1 MKQVEITKSIVLFL
15 LIALSLFLTFSIWT
29 YTPDLKTIDQKP
41 TVDISVSN
49 RATMDQVIKPYKSIF
64 HFQDGLTG
72 TTDSTEIE
80 HIIKA
85 MKTWTIS
92 GVVLKDQSFD
102 AVKLNLLMNK
112 RNSFTLFYPSEVP
125 LRVFE
130 DLLEIDDINV
140 PETSFDHITFDHI
153 IVEWNSINT
162 TLDMHFVS
170 SLNNLRYSAKVQV
183 LDMQKFNQ
191 TLLVR
196 GKNLAEYAQVKT
208 NDENLLMVPVNK
220 LEIIR
225 NTYYQD
231 NISPSKFRDALF
243 NDPNAVHRSQVG
255 PNLEV
260 FIDDH
265 AQMSINTDKKILDYV
280 QPTASTDEV
289 AIPSEL
295 LLDVFDYINEHGGW
309 SNEYRL
315 VNMNPLS
322 RTVKFQLHV
331 HGLPVYSDSTST
343 MIEQVWGEDRVFRY
357 KRPYYILDSNLPSE
371 TEIVHLPSGVDVVKM
386 LLESEEVDGS
396 QVEEIIPGYFMKYD
410 TNPNLFIL
418 EPSWFYKVKDN
429 WIRFSPEQ
437 LGGEKLG
444 LE

>member
-15 LIALSLFLTFSIWT
+15 LIALSLFLTFAIWT
-29 YTPDLKTIDQKP
+29 YTPDLQTIDQKP
-41 TVDISVSN
+41 TVDISISN
-49 RATMDQVIKPYKSIF
+49 RATIDEVIKPYKSIF
-64 HFQDGLTG
+64 HFQEGLTG
-72 TTDSTEIE
+72 TTDSAEIE

-92 GVVLKDQSFD
+92 GVVLKDQNFD

-112 RNSFTLFYPSEVP
+112 RNSFTLFYPSEIP
-125 LRVFE
+125 LKRVFE
-130 DLLEIDDINV
+130 DLVNIDDINV
-140 PETSFDHITFDHI
+140 PETSFDRL
-153 IVEWNSINT
+153 IVEWNSMNT

-170 SLNNLRYSAKVQV
+170 SLNNLRYSAKVHV

-255 PNLEV
+255 PNSEV
-260 FIDDH
+260 FQDDH
-265 AQMSINTDKKILDYV
+265 ALMSINTDKKILDYFHSSAK
-280 QPTASTDEV
+280 TNEV
-289 AIPSEL
+289 SIPSDL
-295 LLDVFDYINEHGGW
+295 LMDAFDYINEHGGW

-343 MIEQVWGEDRVFRY
+343 MIEQVWGEERVFRY

-371 TEIVHLPSGVDVVKM
+371 TEIVYLPSGVDVVKM
-386 LLESEEVDGS
+386 LTESDEIDGS
-396 QVEEIIPGYFMKYD
+396 QVEEVIPGYFMKYD
-410 TNPNLFIL
+410 TNPNLFVL
-418 EPSWFYKVKDN
+418 EPSWFYKIKDN